1 MTLGISPQQQ
11 LDYERQRRRVDGSR
25 FRRWRAQGVPIWP
38 SSSSIANPKSESG
51 RPRQGQRLRP
61 PRRCAGGQS
70 GSVGGQV
77 QRVPE
82 GFAQCLRKL
91 LHSQGYIWH
100 PCELNCGRKFA
111 RFFLVLHR
119 IHPRIL
125 PLTIAARGI
134 TGRGRRFAALA
145 ALNIASR
152 SDMDGPPQS
161 CLFLLR
167 LRPLLDTG
175 MIVVGF
181 FPIEGNHTS
190 QNH

>member
-1 MTLGISPQQQ
+1 MSVNVVASTDPASGGGGHRGYQ
-11 LDYERQRRRVDGSR
+11 
-25 FRRWRAQGVPIWP
+25 
-38 SSSSIANPKSESG
+38 SG
-51 RPRQGQRLRP
+51 RHHRP
-61 PRRCAGGQS
+61 SRTPKANRAAPGKVNGFARRRCAGGQS

-134 TGRGRRFAALA
+134 TGRGRRLAALA

-167 LRPLLDTG
+167 PRPLLDTG
-175 MIVVGF
+175 MIVASF
-181 FPIEGNHTS
+181 FSH
-190 QNH
+190 